1 MDKALVLMHLPS
13 SEENNKQNI
22 KKKNLF
28 LSLLIISHGNWFI
41 PKKFCI

>member
-22 KKKNLF
+22 KKKIF
-28 LSLLIISHGNWFI
+28 SLVY
-41 PKKFCI
+41 